1 MKKIDLHLHLT
12 LHQIPK
18 LGKLNLT
25 SGKNMLPHLEEL
37 GIEKGVL
44 MSSGEKGMPFGTNAQ
59 NRAICA
65 QLPQRYAWMC
75 NLSPKHPETV
85 YDRMEKEMEANHG

>member
-12 LHQIPK
+12 LRQIPK
-18 LGKLNLT
+18 IGKMNLT
-25 SGKNMLPHLEEL
+25 SGKNMLAHLDEL

-65 QLPQRYAWMC
+65 KYPDRYAC
-75 NLSPKHPETV
+75 GAG
-85 YDRMEKEMEANHG
+85 R